1 MTFQQNMIHNGRLQ
15 EKKCPIRK
23 ISGFYFH
30 LVFIIHINKCI
41 QPVLFANKI
50 ILLENKKY
58 INYTKKNTY
67 KYTYIHT

>member
-1 MTFQQNMIHNGRLQ
+1 MADY
-15 EKKCPIRK
+15 KKKTCLIRK

-30 LVFIIHINKCI
+30 LVSIIHINKCI
-41 QPVLFANKI
+41 RPVLLANKI

-58 INYTKKNTY
+58 INYIKKNTY